1 MIIFSALIRK
11 NKIQNFI
18 YYYFKLKYKSCFL
31 SAFNELFITKD
42 FIFYF
47 FIYKK
52 HLILKCKLLIKNL

>member
-31 SAFNELFITKD
+31 SAFNELFITK
-42 FIFYF
+42 
-47 FIYKK
+47 K
-52 HLILKCKLLIKNL
+52 HADVVSSTAKIIRAKPEYVE

>member
-42 FIFYF
+42 
-47 FIYKK
+47 
-52 HLILKCKLLIKNL
+52 LLIYVIFEYNYNYLQ

>member
-42 FIFYF
+42 
-47 FIYKK
+47 
-52 HLILKCKLLIKNL
+52 LLIYVKYNKINKNNIWG